1 MGSSTS
7 QYKSRVTVRMYVRNA
22 LKMYACIDKLQ
33 IWRETS
39 TDWLYKAPLDYHDII
54 KTLLL
59 IGLFI
64 MFIQPY
70 LSP

>member
-39 TDWLYKAPLDYHDII
+39 TDWLYKATLDYHDIT
-54 KTLLL
+54 KALLL